1 MENYIFT
8 GKDLEIEDLL
18 KILEDDI
25 KSGLYIFKDKNQSI
39 QDYKNSVL
47 QKRAEVTKWV
57 NTIQDLT
64 LLVYLHLLA

>member
-8 GKDLEIEDLL
+8 GKDLEIQDLL

-57 NTIQDLT
+57 NMIQDLT
-64 LLVYLHLLA
+64 Q

>member
-57 NTIQDLT
+57 NTIQD
-64 LLVYLHLLA
+64 

>member
-18 KILEDDI
+18 KILEDDLE
-25 KSGLYIFKDKNQSI
+25 SGLYIFKDKNQSI

-47 QKRAEVTKWV
+47 QKRAEVTK
-57 NTIQDLT
+57 
-64 LLVYLHLLA
+64 

>member
-1 MENYIFT
+1 MLQRKFIKKRKIKKMENYIFT

-25 KSGLYIFKDKNQSI
+25 KAGLYIFKDKNQSI

-47 QKRAEVTKWV
+47 QKRAEVTK
-57 NTIQDLT
+57 
-64 LLVYLHLLA
+64 